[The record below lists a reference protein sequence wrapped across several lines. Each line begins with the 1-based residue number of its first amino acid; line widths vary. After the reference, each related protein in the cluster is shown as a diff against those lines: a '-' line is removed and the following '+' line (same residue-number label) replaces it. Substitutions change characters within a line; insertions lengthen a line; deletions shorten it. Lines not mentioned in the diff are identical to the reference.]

1 MRKTF
6 LVWLFT
12 FLIIAFICALVVS
25 FWALTAQA
33 SQNARTLIRLKIAD
47 VEKQLQ
53 KNQENLYEIRKELDE
68 SGIAK
73 AKAVAK
79 MIQLNPALIGN
90 LEEMQKIRD
99 MLLVDEIH
107 IVDRRGIL
115 IFGSVPEYF
124 NYDMASDPQSASFL
138 AAIRDPDFALA
149 QDPLPKGINKEIFQY
164 VGVARLDEPGI
175 VQIGYRPEK
184 LARALEIA
192 DIRNLAPGFR
202 IGSSGNILIL
212 DQNVVIVSSADD
224 RLLGLP
230 STTLL
235 DAATAQAVKEQ
246 MEKEPEGYFTAAAN
260 GEKRLFGY
268 KKSGAYYIV
277 GQLPTQEM
285 YLSRDSGTALL
296 VIFNILL
303 FGVIFFVI
311 ARLVQSIV
319 INGIYRVNN
328 SLEKITRGNLNEVVS
343 VRTNKEFASLS
354 NGINTTVNA
363 LKDAINEASSRIDTE
378 LAFAKA
384 IQHSALPST
393 FPAFPDRKD
402 FDIYAQMYTA
412 KEVGGDFYDFF
423 LVDSDHLAVVIADV
437 SGKGIP
443 ASLFM
448 MISKSIIKTY
458 ALSGLSVSDILYKSN
473 IALCENNQ
481 EDMFVTA
488 FMGILNT
495 RTGVMRYVNAG
506 HNPPLVRKDNGLYEW
521 LPVKQEF
528 VLAGLPNVRYT
539 EQEITFG
546 PRDTLFLYTD
556 GVTEAMNRVEQLY
569 SPKRLIRVLNQ
580 FPVSLGLERT
590 IVGIKED
597 VDHFAE
603 GTEQADDITMLMLR
617 YDQNEEISHKENPG
631 NPAKEDFI

>member
-33 SQNARTLIRLKIAD
+33 SQNAQALIRLKIAD
-47 VEKQLQ
+47 VEKQLRI
-53 KNQENLYEIRKELDE
+53 NQDNLYEIRKELDE

-73 AKAVAK
+73 AKALAK
-79 MIQLNPALIGN
+79 MIQLNPSLIGN
-90 LEEMQKIRD
+90 SEEIEKIREL
-99 MLLVDEIH
+99 LLVDEVH
-107 IVDRRGIL
+107 IVDRGGIL
-115 IFGSVPEYF
+115 IFGSVPSYF
-124 NYDMASDPQSASFL
+124 NYDMASDPQSAAFME
-138 AAIRDPDFALA
+138 AIRDPDFVLA
-149 QDPLPKGINKEIFQY
+149 QNPLPKGINKEIFQY

-184 LARALEIA
+184 LAKALEIA
-192 DIRNLAPGFR
+192 DIKNLAPGFR
-202 IGSSGNILIL
+202 IGSSGSVLIL
-212 DQNVVIVSSADD
+212 DNQGVIVSSTEENT
-224 RLLGLP
+224 LGLALTDVID
-230 STTLL
+230 SGTAETAKEKMAKETEGSFI
-235 DAATAQAVKEQ
+235 AAVNE
-246 MEKEPEGYFTAAAN
+246 
-260 GEKRLFGY
+260 EKRLFGF
-268 KKSGAYYIV
+268 KKSGDYYIV
-277 GQLPTQEM
+277 GQLPSHEM
-285 YLSRDSGTALL
+285 YLSRDSGTTVL

-311 ARLVQSIV
+311 AKLVQSIV

-354 NGINTTVNA
+354 AGINTTVNA
-363 LKDAINEASSRIDTE
+363 LKEAINEAASRIDTE
-378 LAFAKA
+378 LSFAKA
-384 IQHSALPST
+384 IQHSSLPSK
-393 FPAFPDRKD
+393 FPAFPERKD
-402 FDIYAQMYTA
+402 FDIYARMYTA

-423 LVDSDHLAVVIADV
+423 LVDENHLAVVIADV

-448 MISKSIIKTY
+448 MISKSILKTY
-458 ALSGLSVSDILYKSN
+458 ALSGLPVEETLYKSN

-506 HNPPLVRKDNGLYEW
+506 HNPPLIRKANGSYEW
-521 LPVKQEF
+521 LPVKQGF
-528 VLAGLPNVRYT
+528 VLAGLPNIRYT
-539 EQEITFG
+539 EQEIVFEQG
-546 PRDTLFLYTD
+546 DTLFLYTD

-580 FPVSLGLERT
+580 FPGSLGLEGT

-597 VDHFAE
+597 VDHFSE
-603 GTEQADDITMLMLR
+603 GAEQADDITMLMLR
-617 YDQNEEISHKENPG
+617 YDRSADFSHKEKQG
-631 NPAKEDFI
+631 NPSKEVFE

>member
-1 MRKTF
+1 
-6 LVWLFT
+6 
-12 FLIIAFICALVVS
+12 
-25 FWALTAQA
+25 
-33 SQNARTLIRLKIAD
+33 
-47 VEKQLQ
+47 
-53 KNQENLYEIRKELDE
+53 
-68 SGIAK
+68 
-73 AKAVAK
+73 
-79 MIQLNPALIGN
+79 
-90 LEEMQKIRD
+90 
-99 MLLVDEIH
+99 
-107 IVDRRGIL
+107 
-115 IFGSVPEYF
+115 
-124 NYDMASDPQSASFL
+124 
-138 AAIRDPDFALA
+138 
-149 QDPLPKGINKEIFQY
+149 
-164 VGVARLDEPGI
+164 
-175 VQIGYRPEK
+175 
-184 LARALEIA
+184 
-192 DIRNLAPGFR
+192 
-202 IGSSGNILIL
+202 
-212 DQNVVIVSSADD
+212 
-224 RLLGLP
+224 
-230 STTLL
+230 
-235 DAATAQAVKEQ
+235 
-246 MEKEPEGYFTAAAN
+246 
-260 GEKRLFGY
+260 
-268 KKSGAYYIV
+268 
-277 GQLPTQEM
+277 
-285 YLSRDSGTALL
+285 LL